1 MTFRKGG
8 AGKRRDA
15 NEADIIDAL
24 ESVGCRVW
32 QLSGR
37 GHPDLLAYRAYRWF
51 PMEVKS
57 AKGKRT
63 DAQRDVPWPIVR
75 DVDQAL
81 RVINGLEV

>member
-1 MTFRKGG
+1 MTFRRGG

-24 ESVGCRVW
+24 RSVGCLVW
-32 QLSGR
+32 QQQGR
-37 GHPDLLAYRAYRWF
+37 GIADLLVFRGGRFFA
-51 PMEVKS
+51 MEVKS

-81 RVINGLEV
+81 RVING